1 MVARELAL
9 FRCSTQARLKA
20 GQLRPLV
27 DHVRVAPRLIPEA
40 NALKKDDFKPDTRY
54 TVTWRDYEGKVR
66 PANLYVYRLYDTFMV
81 ARKTDHSGFLYKI
94 GYDQILK
101 IVKEIPVSAELR
113 FRIPDAVLKE
123 SSWADRTVM
132 ERYSTSPALGK

>member
-1 MVARELAL
+1 MLESRGSL
-9 FRCSTQARLKA
+9 
-20 GQLRPLV
+20 PM
-27 DHVRVAPRLIPEA
+27 EA
-40 NALKKDDFKPDTRY
+40 NTLKKDDFKPDTRY
-54 TVTWRDYEGKVR
+54 TVAWRDYEGKVR
-66 PANLYVYRLYDTFMV
+66 PANLYVYRLYDNFMI

-101 IVKEIPVSAELR
+101 IVKETPVSKELQ

-123 SSWADRTVM
+123 SSWKDRTVM

>member
-1 MVARELAL
+1 M
-9 FRCSTQARLKA
+9 
-20 GQLRPLV
+20 
-27 DHVRVAPRLIPEA
+27 
-40 NALKKDDFKPDTRY
+40 KKDDFKPDPRY
-54 TVTWRDYEGKVR
+54 TVAWRDHDGKVR

-94 GYDQILK
+94 GYDQVLK
-101 IVKEIPVSAELR
+101 IVKEIPVSEEMR

>member
-1 MVARELAL
+1 M
-9 FRCSTQARLKA
+9 
-20 GQLRPLV
+20 
-27 DHVRVAPRLIPEA
+27 
-40 NALKKDDFKPDTRY
+40 KKDDFKPDTRY
-54 TVTWRDYEGKVR
+54 TVTWRDYDGKVR

-101 IVKEIPVSAELR
+101 IVKEIPVSAEMR